1 MSSKNK
7 QGRRANVSWNK
18 GLKESCHNQKKNQQT
33 PNNRVIHFWMVT
45 ADVDPED
52 WYGDIWGDS
61 DEHSSEGLGELE
73 ERSVWPLIEKGL

>member
-1 MSSKNK
+1 
-7 QGRRANVSWNK
+7 
-18 GLKESCHNQKKNQQT
+18 
-33 PNNRVIHFWMVT
+33 MVT